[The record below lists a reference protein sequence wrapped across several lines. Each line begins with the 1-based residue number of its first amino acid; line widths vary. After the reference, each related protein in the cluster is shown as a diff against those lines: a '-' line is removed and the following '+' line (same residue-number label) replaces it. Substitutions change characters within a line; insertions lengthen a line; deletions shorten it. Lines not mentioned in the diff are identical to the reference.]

1 MIKKRKRKKKIR
13 KTLMD
18 TTEFIKFLV
27 RDYFSQDFALKFERV
42 VFSSNV
48 KPFFSYKSLLLR
60 YITLSGT
67 GGTNLKQIIPRC
79 TFAHPL
85 LFNSRESGLPCKRP
99 INC

>member
-27 RDYFSQDFALKFERV
+27 RDYFSQDFVLKFERV

-48 KPFFSYKSLLLR
+48 KPFFSYKSFFFSV
-60 YITLSGT
+60 I
-67 GGTNLKQIIPRC
+67 
-79 TFAHPL
+79 
-85 LFNSRESGLPCKRP
+85 
-99 INC
+99 